1 MLQNAWEPRQT
12 LAHNITRTLRPT
24 VTTTHTPRGGAPAK
38 TLHKARAYEVPHGPG
53 KSHSG
58 EGPPSAA
65 PCCCTPVRNT
75 TPGTVAQVPRDDG
88 RQMHRHTTPKLE
100 MAKMEIDPL
109 PRHTLTHT
117 HRGIPL
123 HACTCTQVPSPAH
136 AHAHTWK
143 DTQMTTDVS
152 SGSQSPGR
160 YDGLIQKHCHKRHT
174 RRDSWPALSTWSCS
188 DTHTLEGRHC
198 HTDALGRKR
207 VTSSSK
213 SHAETSHS
221 CSF

>member
-12 LAHNITRTLRPT
+12 LAHNITHTLRPT

-88 RQMHRHTTPKLE
+88 SQMHRHTTPKLE

-117 HRGIPL
+117 HTEAYPYTHTPRHTLTRMHMHTGTLPRTR
-123 HACTCTQVPSPAH
+123 TCTH
-136 AHAHTWK
+136 LERY
-143 DTQMTTDVS
+143 TDDHRCLFRKSV
-152 SGSQSPGR
+152 
-160 YDGLIQKHCHKRHT
+160 T
-174 RRDSWPALSTWSCS
+174 R
-188 DTHTLEGRHC
+188 E
-198 HTDALGRKR
+198 
-207 VTSSSK
+207 V
-213 SHAETSHS
+213 
-221 CSF
+221 